1 MNYKPIVLIV
11 EDDKTIRNFMRISL
25 ETQAYKV
32 IETSDGQNAYT
43 LFLSHQP
50 DVILLDLGLPDMD
63 GLELL
68 SKIREI
74 SQVAVLVV
82 SARGREEDKIE
93 ALDLGADDYLTKPF
107 SVAELL
113 ARIRVALRHQV
124 HLEQTEGTELQS
136 YQVGDLKVDFDK
148 RLVFLNNEEV
158 HLTPIE
164 FKLMALMAK
173 NPGKV
178 MTHKFMI
185 KEVWGSYGESDA
197 QSLRVF
203 MANLRRKIEQ
213 NSSQPR
219 YIMTE
224 VGVGYRLMDGI

>member
-1 MNYKPIVLIV
+1 MNIKPVVLIV

-25 ETQAYKV
+25 ETQGYKV
-32 IETSDGQNAYT
+32 VETADGMNAMT
-43 LFLSHQP
+43 LFYSHQP

-63 GLELL
+63 GLELIT
-68 SKIREI
+68 KIRQI
-74 SQVAVLVV
+74 SMVSILIV
-82 SARGREEDKIE
+82 SARGRERDKIE

-107 SVAELL
+107 SVAELM

-124 HLEQTEGTELQS
+124 HLESSDAIDVSAYE
-136 YQVGDLKVDFDK
+136 VGGLKVDFEK
-148 RLVFLNNEEV
+148 HLVFVDNEEV

-164 FKLMALMAK
+164 FKLMELLSR

-178 MTHKFMI
+178 LTHKFMI

-219 YIMTE
+219 YILTE
-224 VGVGYRLMDGI
+224 VGVGYRLVDE